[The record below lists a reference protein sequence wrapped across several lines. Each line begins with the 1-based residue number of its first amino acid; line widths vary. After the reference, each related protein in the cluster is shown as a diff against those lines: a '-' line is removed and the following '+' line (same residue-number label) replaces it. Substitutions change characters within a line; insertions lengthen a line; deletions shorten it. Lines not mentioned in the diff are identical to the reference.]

1 MQKRLFQLKLS
12 LAFMLFM
19 ISSAKSQE
27 SAIAV
32 TGGMTEDGSAV
43 LVSYNYNLKTDDFI
57 QGSVFISFAKDDYL
71 SDVSI
76 PYNDFTVNAGYYK
89 RILKTKN
96 NFLKISL
103 GLGGVFGYESV
114 NNGDRELENG
124 ALVMSESKFIYG
136 AFLGLDTDIYLSDN
150 FSVTIKANEY
160 YHHNSDVGQFVP
172 YLGAGIRYF
181 FN

>member
-1 MQKRLFQLKLS
+1 MQKNLINLKLAV
-12 LAFMLFM
+12 AFMLIMF
-19 ISSAKSQE
+19 SSARSQE
-27 SAIAV
+27 SAIAIS
-32 TGGMTEDGSAV
+32 GGMTEDGSAV
-43 LVSYNYNLKTDDFI
+43 LVSYNYNLKNDDFI
-57 QGSVFISFAKDDYL
+57 QGSVFISFAKDGYL
-71 SDVSI
+71 SDVKI

-89 RILKTKN
+89 RIIKTKN
-96 NFLKISL
+96 NFFKISL
-103 GLGGVFGYESV
+103 GLGGIFGYESV

-136 AFLGLDTDIYLSDN
+136 AFAGLDTDIYLSDN
-150 FSVTIKANEY
+150 FSAIIKANQY